1 MSSSHQIQVIAITG
15 GKGGV
20 GKTNLAVNLSMAL
33 AEQRRRV
40 MLLDADL
47 GLANVDVLLGLK
59 PKHTLADVLN
69 GNASMLDVV
78 VNGPGGVRIVPAS
91 SGIQHMANLN
101 SHEHAALIN
110 GFGELGD
117 QVDVMVVDTAAGIS
131 SNVVNFVRACQEV
144 IVVVC
149 DEPSSIT
156 DAYAL
161 IKIMNTEYAM
171 TRFQVV
177 ANMCRSAQE
186 GSRLFQKLNLTC
198 ERFLD
203 VTLQYLGHIPF
214 DESVRSAVQ
223 KQTPLLQFAPRS
235 KAALAVRGIA
245 NKVLN
250 WPTPKHASGHMEFF
264 VEHLLKADVA

>member
-1 MSSSHQIQVIAITG
+1 MNSSHNIQVIAVTG

-40 MLLDADL
+40 VLLDADL

-59 PKHTLADVLN
+59 PKKTLSDVLS
-69 GNASMLDVV
+69 GNAGMLDVI
-78 VNGPGGVRIVPAS
+78 VNGPGGVRVVPAS
-91 SGIQHMANLN
+91 SGVQHMANLN
-101 SHEHAALIN
+101 LQEHAALIN
-110 GFGELGD
+110 GFSDLAE
-117 QVDVMVVDTAAGIS
+117 QTDVMIVDTAAGIS
-131 SNVVNFVRACQEV
+131 ANVVNFVRACQEV

-161 IKIMNTEYAM
+161 IKIMNSEYGM

-177 ANMCRSAQE
+177 ANMCRSNQE
-186 GSRLFQKLNLTC
+186 GIRLFQKLNLTC

-203 VTLQYLGHIPF
+203 VTLHFLGQIPF
-214 DESVRSAVQ
+214 DENVRSAIQ
-223 KQTPLLQFAPRS
+223 KQTPLLEFAPRT
-235 KAALAVRGIA
+235 KAAQSIKTIA
-245 NKVLN
+245 NKVMS
-250 WPTPKHASGHMEFF
+250 WPPAKHASGHMEFF

>member
-1 MSSSHQIQVIAITG
+1 MNSSHDIQVIAITG

-20 GKTNLAVNLSMAL
+20 GKTNLAVNLSIAL

-59 PKHTLADVLN
+59 PKKTLADVLT

-78 VNGPGGVRIVPAS
+78 VNGPGGIKIVPAS
-91 SGIQHMANLN
+91 SGVQRMANLN
-101 SHEHAALIN
+101 MREHAALIH
-110 GFGELGD
+110 GFSDLAD
-117 QVDVMVVDTAAGIS
+117 QIDIMLVDTAAGIS

-161 IKIMNTEYAM
+161 IKLMSTEHGVG
-171 TRFQVV
+171 RFQVV
-177 ANMCRSAQE
+177 ANMCRSVQE
-186 GSRLFQKLNLTC
+186 GTRLFHKLQSAC
-198 ERFLD
+198 DKFLD
-203 VTLQYLGHIPF
+203 VTLLYLGPIPF
-214 DESVRSAVQ
+214 DENVRTAIQ
-223 KQTPLLQFAPRS
+223 KQSPIIQYAPRS
-235 KAALAVRGIA
+235 KASQALTVLA
-245 NKVLN
+245 NKVLD
-250 WPTPKHASGHMEFF
+250 WPPPKHASGHMEFF

>member
-1 MSSSHQIQVIAITG
+1 MSSNHHIQVIAVTG

-20 GKTNLAVNLSMAL
+20 GKTNLSVNLSMAL
-33 AEQRRRV
+33 AEHRRRV

-47 GLANVDVLLGLK
+47 GLANVDILLGLK
-59 PKHTLADVLN
+59 PKHTLADVIN
-69 GNASMLDVV
+69 GNASMLDVI

-91 SGIQHMANLN
+91 SGVQHMANLN
-101 SHEHAALIN
+101 LHEHAALIN
-110 GFGELGD
+110 GFAELAN
-117 QVDVMVVDTAAGIS
+117 QIDVMIVDTAAGIS

-161 IKIMNTEYAM
+161 IKLMNTEYHM

-177 ANMCRSAQE
+177 ANMCRTAQE
-186 GSRLFQKLNLTC
+186 GSRLFQKLNQTC

-203 VTLQYLGHIPF
+203 VTLQYMGHIPF
-214 DESVRSAVQ
+214 DENVRSAVQ
-223 KQTPLLQFAPRS
+223 KQKPLLQYAPRS
-235 KAALAVRGIA
+235 KAAQAIRLLA
-245 NKVLN
+245 NKVIS

>member
-1 MSSSHQIQVIAITG
+1 MSSNHHIQVIAVTG

-33 AEQRRRV
+33 AELRRRV
-40 MLLDADL
+40 LLLDADL

-59 PKHTLADVLN
+59 PKNTLSDVLN
-69 GNASMLDVV
+69 GKATMLDVV
-78 VNGPGGVRIVPAS
+78 VNGPCGIRIVPAS
-91 SGIQHMANLN
+91 SGVQRMANLN
-101 SHEHAALIN
+101 LQEHAALIN
-110 GFGELGD
+110 GFGELAN
-117 QVDVMVVDTAAGIS
+117 QVDIMVVDTAAGIS
-131 SNVVNFVRACQEV
+131 ANVVNFVRACQEV

-161 IKIMNTEYAM
+161 IKLMNTEYSM
-171 TRFQVV
+171 VRFQVV
-177 ANMCRSAQE
+177 ANMCRSVQE
-186 GSRLFQKLNLTC
+186 GSKLFQKLNVAC

-214 DESVRSAVQ
+214 DEQVRLAVQ

-235 KAALAVRGIA
+235 KAAQAIHVLA
-245 NKVLN
+245 NKVIG

-264 VEHLLKADVA
+264 VEHLLRADVA